1 MFWQHLR
8 RRLSLGTG
16 GWTGDIFS
24 FLQNYNKQLSFPICH
39 YPRDPHAVPLGCI
52 TTSLTCQNQADSLGK
67 KTKFLVEPSVVV
79 QNTFSYHKITGNYSC
94 NPSWNQFPY
103 APVSDLTWQPR
114 NSLFVIACVYC
125 YAEISA
131 SLVERRQTIYV
142 AISRW
147 TPYDTLSENTTRN
160 FSVVFDSAYK
170 KIVSR
175 SANHEMK
182 YLSFFVLLL
191 SLQDHSKGKYFD
203 ETKLLQS
210 AK

>member
-8 RRLSLGTG
+8 RRLSLGRG

-39 YPRDPHAVPLGCI
+39 YPRDPHAVPLVCI
-52 TTSLTCQNQADSLGK
+52 TTSLTCQNQADSLRK
-67 KTKFLVEPSVVV
+67 KNKFLIEPSVVV

-160 FSVVFDSAYK
+160 FSVVFDSTHK

-175 SANHEMK
+175 SANHKMK
-182 YLSFFVLLL
+182 YLSFFVFLL

>member
-1 MFWQHLR
+1 MP
-8 RRLSLGTG
+8 LSTRPTRCSTGLYHHVTHVSKSTGT
-16 GWTGDIFS
+16 
-24 FLQNYNKQLSFPICH
+24 LLE
-39 YPRDPHAVPLGCI
+39 
-52 TTSLTCQNQADSLGK
+52 K
-67 KTKFLVEPSVVV
+67 KKFLIEPSVVV
-79 QNTFSYHKITGNYSC
+79 QNTFSCLKITGNYSC

-114 NSLFVIACVYC
+114 NSLFIIACGYC

-131 SLVERRQTIYV
+131 SVVERRQTIYV
-142 AISRW
+142 AIGRW
-147 TPYDTLSENTTRN
+147 TPYDTSSENTTRN
-160 FSVVFDSAYK
+160 ISVVFDSTHK

-175 SANHEMK
+175 SANHKMK
-182 YLSFFVLLL
+182 YLSFFVFLL